1 MAANTNYRFKT
12 IMVSDFVREEFTQ
25 FRDQLDG
32 VRVTD
37 KELSALAWALG
48 DKEQLLSTMKA
59 LKGRIT
65 DRTRNFIDR
74 LADAHDYRN
83 GTLGHRGRRS
93 LENDPDFDAILVL
106 AEADQNGRKP
116 GAKVPSVE
124 QAIEIIKA
132 LEFEGD
138 IPF

>member
-37 KELSALAWALG
+37 KELSALAWALV

-59 LKGRIT
+59 LKASQERVKELSRIERLEAKGRLML
-65 DRTRNFIDR
+65 RE
-74 LADAHDYRN
+74 
-83 GTLGHRGRRS
+83 RRS
-93 LENDPDFDAILVL
+93 KGSAALLFVSAICFFNRRAL
-106 AEADQNGRKP
+106 GRQ
-116 GAKVPSVE
+116 GE
-124 QAIEIIKA
+124 HDD
-132 LEFEGD
+132 L
-138 IPF
+138 

>member
-1 MAANTNYRFKT
+1 
-12 IMVSDFVREEFTQ
+12 
-25 FRDQLDG
+25 
-32 VRVTD
+32 
-37 KELSALAWALG
+37 
-48 DKEQLLSTMKA
+48 MKA